1 MRDKVACDELLCS
14 KRIIG
19 VLYKMGSGVNF
30 TIHIVLSAINSVL
43 VEDSIII
50 ILKKSPVATR
60 PSWLH

>member
-50 ILKKSPVATR
+50 I
-60 PSWLH
+60 